1 MEQGLPLE
9 SQKLYKAKIEVVQIN
24 LGNRCNQA
32 CSHCHIEGS
41 PSGKR
46 NMDRSTAQQILESLI
61 KLNIQDIEFTG
72 GAPEMNPNLKFFI
85 KGLSKYGKK
94 LTVRTN
100 LTILELQD
108 YSFYPDL
115 YKKYRIHVV
124 ASLPSIFE
132 DVTDRQRGKGV
143 FHSSIR
149 ILKKL
154 NEMGYGTNGLLLDLV
169 YNPSGDNP
177 PADQTLLEKEYKESL
192 KKYYGIF
199 FNNLIPLANSP
210 IGRFKDFLVRLGR
223 YDHYM
228 EFLKKNYNQK
238 TLDRLMCKNLISID
252 DEGKVHDCD
261 FNLAIGRRIK
271 GYENKKFWEIDFS
284 RFVSEIALEEHC
296 YACTVNQGSH

>member
-124 ASLPSIFE
+124 ASLPSISE